1 MREQEKKDPIISQKS
16 RKAVPG
22 VRVFRWLLIG
32 LGILVVLGASFYP
45 LENWRGKRAWQRCQR
60 DLRARGEVLDWA
72 AFIPNPVPDEQNIF
86 KVPKVSEWFVGR
98 DTNEIVE
105 LLDAKNLYDSVR
117 RSDLS
122 VKPVVVAEVRVINSD
137 TNLNLW
143 NVDALLQYWHSG
155 TALYTRLNISRTNA
169 VRSADAQ
176 INAPSKSSSPS
187 NVIPLIMMEDV
198 SVTEAI
204 KNLAQQAKI
213 KYVLDPKIGE
223 AETPPN
229 LFISWE
235 DVTAQQALADLLAN
249 YNLQWIDDPK
259 TGIARIT
266 FKDGTAPQMSG
277 FQSLQDHLG
286 ELIKNALKP
295 SVTTPQ
301 GFELIT
307 ELADIKP
314 AQIVAVLLS
323 QRPLT
328 AKEILGLFPTN
339 TPIAAPGTSRFHVE
353 ATETNSFRVIFDPSL
368 IYTASEFLAWSD
380 QFQSK
385 FDLIRE
391 ALKRPYARMEGNYQQ
406 PFSIPVPNFRSFRL
420 VSQTLAQRAQCY
432 LLRHQPKKA
441 LNELMLVRDICR
453 LLEPKPAVRPMT
465 LMATMLYVAI
475 TGIYANVVADGLRM
489 HAWSD
494 PQLITIQEQLAAIN
508 LPALLAE
515 GLRCERAGDCQTL
528 QSLLAVNAV
537 TNLSNALPGRPSS
550 KPENISERWK
560 GMPRG
565 WFDQNL
571 VTIGRLEQSAIDC
584 LDLAN

>member
-1 MREQEKKDPIISQKS
+1 MREQEKKDPIISQNS
-16 RKAVPG
+16 RKAVRG

-32 LGILVVLGASFYP
+32 LGVLILLGASFYP
-45 LENWRGKRAWQRCQR
+45 VENLRGKRAWQRCQR
-60 DLRARGEVLDWA
+60 ELRARGEVLDWG
-72 AFIPNPVPDEQNIF
+72 AFVPDPVPDDQNIF
-86 KVPKVSEWFVGR
+86 KAPKMSEWFVGR
-98 DTNEIVE
+98 DTNEIAE

-117 RSDLS
+117 RSDSS
-122 VKPVVVAEVRVINSD
+122 VKPVVVAEVRVINSE
-137 TNLNLW
+137 TNLNLE

-155 TALYTRLNISRTNA
+155 TALYTRFNISRTNA
-169 VRSADAQ
+169 VRSDDAQ
-176 INAPSKSSSPS
+176 INAPSPTATKSSSPS
-187 NVIPLIMMEDV
+187 NIIPLIMMEDV

-204 KNLAQQAKI
+204 KNLAKQAKL

-277 FQSLQDHLG
+277 FPSLQDHLG

-314 AQIVAVLLS
+314 TQIVAVLRS
-323 QRPLT
+323 HRPLT

-353 ATETNSFRVIFDPSL
+353 ATETNSFRVIIDPSQ
-368 IYTASEFLAWSD
+368 IYAASEFLAWSD
-380 QFQSK
+380 QFQGK

-420 VSQTLAQRAQCY
+420 VSQTLAQRAQCTCSCIS
-432 LLRHQPKKA
+432 PK
-441 LNELMLVRDICR
+441 RR
-453 LLEPKPAVRPMT
+453 
-465 LMATMLYVAI
+465 
-475 TGIYANVVADGLRM
+475 
-489 HAWSD
+489 
-494 PQLITIQEQLAAIN
+494 
-508 LPALLAE
+508 
-515 GLRCERAGDCQTL
+515 
-528 QSLLAVNAV
+528 
-537 TNLSNALPGRPSS
+537 
-550 KPENISERWK
+550 
-560 GMPRG
+560 
-565 WFDQNL
+565 
-571 VTIGRLEQSAIDC
+571 
-584 LDLAN
+584 